1 MLILSVG
8 SKKVSLPEWGESYS
22 KVFLQSFFSHPYLRW
37 VEKSVPSFKKKN
49 QLDKGFTL
57 LELLVVMTIIGMMAV
72 LIIPNLRTG
81 QATLLRAQ
89 VREAIAVLK
98 YARRSAI
105 VEGKQKTVT
114 FHEGKE
120 VDNSVSK
127 TRQGHWVSRGATLQ
141 WGEEGDEEDS
151 DTNSETASYQ
161 ITFYPEGGNS
171 GGVLTL
177 SHLKYKTKISVD
189 PMTGKIELENL
200 YEDD

>member
-1 MLILSVG
+1 MLILSIG
-8 SKKVSLPEWGESYS
+8 NKKVSLPKWGESYS
-22 KVFLQSFFSHPYLRW
+22 KVFRQSFFSHIYLRW
-37 VEKSVPSFKKKN
+37 MEKSVPSFKKKN

-72 LIIPNLRTG
+72 LIIPNLRSG

-89 VREAIAVLK
+89 VREAVAVLK

-114 FHEGKE
+114 FHEGKD

-127 TRQGHWVSRGATLQ
+127 TKPGHWVSRGATLQ
-141 WGEEGDEEDS
+141 WGEEDS
-151 DTNSETASYQ
+151 DTNSDTANYQ

-171 GGVLTL
+171 GGVLIL
-177 SHLKYKTKISVD
+177 SYLKYKTKITVN

-200 YEDD
+200 YDD